1 MNINYNTYWSNIK
14 YFNKFLLKILLNNRL
29 RINKIMSENIE
40 YKKKANILDIGSTPS
55 LERHQNVFL
64 HLYPWKDKVTC
75 ISNLDCKILNELY
88 PNVTILKG
96 DGRKLQLKSNLFDL
110 VHSNAVIEHVGS
122 FENQIMFVKECVR
135 VSKSKI
141 CINTPNRFFPIDSHT
156 KIPLI
161 HMFPKKLHRLILR
174 IFGLNYFS
182 LEENLNLV
190 SKNDLI
196 KICKHLKLK
205 NYKIINYYFLGLIS
219 NFILIIEK

>member
-14 YFNKFLLKILLNNRL
+14 YFNRILLRILLNNRL
-29 RINKIMSENIE
+29 KINKIISENIE
-40 YKKKANILDIGSTPS
+40 YNKKSNVLDIGSTPS
-55 LERHQNVFL
+55 LEQHQNVFL

-75 ISNLDCKILNELY
+75 ISNLDCKVLNKLY
-88 PNVTILKG
+88 PKITILKG
-96 DGRKLQLKSNLFDL
+96 DGRKLELKNNLFDL

-122 FENQIMFVKECVR
+122 FENQIKFVKECVR

-161 HMFPKKLHRLILR
+161 HMFPKRLHRFILR

-190 SKNDLI
+190 SKKDLI
-196 KICKHLKLK
+196 KICKKLNLK
-205 NYKIINYYFLGLIS
+205 NYKIINYYFLGFIS